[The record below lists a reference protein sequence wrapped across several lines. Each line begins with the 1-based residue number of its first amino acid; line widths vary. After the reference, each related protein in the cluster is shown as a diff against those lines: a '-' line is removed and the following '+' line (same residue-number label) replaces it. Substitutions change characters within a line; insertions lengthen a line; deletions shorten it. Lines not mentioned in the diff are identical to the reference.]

1 VQERNRSER
10 DTYKLEGSLRFVK
23 SDAWDAAELGLAVK
37 DVSEGPSE
45 DAESIFVGI
54 NGQRGLLAQVI
65 GANVVETHNV
75 IGVAVSEEDG
85 VKAIYTSAQALL
97 PEVGSRVNDDVLAI
111 AGEEQ
116 RWAEPVVVRITRTA
130 DRAVASK

>member
-1 VQERNRSER
+1 MQERNRSER
-10 DTYKLEGSLRFVK
+10 DTHKLEGSLGFVK

-37 DVSEGPSE
+37 DISEGTSE

-65 GANVVETHNV
+65 GANVVEAHNV
-75 IGVAVSEEDG
+75 IGVPVRQEDG
-85 VKAIYTSAQALL
+85 VKAIYTCAQALL
-97 PEVGSRVNDDVLAI
+97 PEIGGRVNDDVLAI